1 MKEYK
6 NSQFGWKV
14 ADHFPGN
21 SYSIFHPK
29 REAMCYLIPEEI
41 WDALASATDRAD
53 NFRKSRDHFRQSRD
67 SEKAKASE
75 IISNLV
81 ENHSRL
87 TKDLNLEIEY
97 LNNEID
103 GLETSLRQ
111 YKAGVLLL
119 GVISIVC
126 FCATFII

>member
-6 NSQFGWKV
+6 SQFGWQV

-29 REAMCYLIPEEI
+29 REKMCYLIPEEI
-41 WDALASATDRAD
+41 WDALASATQRAD
-53 NFRKSRDHFRQSRD
+53 NFRKSRDHFRESRD

-75 IISNLV
+75 MISNLV

-87 TKDLNLEIEY
+87 TKDLHK
-97 LNNEID
+97 EID
-103 GLETSLRQ
+103 FLNQELESAESSLRH
-111 YKAGVLLL
+111 YKAGVILL
-119 GVISIVC
+119 GVIAVVS